1 MNKAELPLKLL
12 KEYFG
17 YDTFRGHQED
27 IINRTIE
34 GHDTLVIMPTGAG
47 KSICYQLPALIMDG
61 TVIVVSPLIAL
72 MQDQVDALTTAGI
85 AAAAL
90 HSHQSDTSI
99 KEILGDFKNGK
110 LKLLYVSPERAVSN
124 YFQEQIDLQ
133 KISLI
138 AIDEAHCVSVWG
150 NDFRPEYTE
159 LVHLI
164 NKTNVPHL
172 ALTATADKATRQ
184 DIAQKLG
191 LKSAKTFLSSF
202 ERTNININVQPGQN
216 RIDIIT
222 DYVSAH
228 SEASGIIYCLSKKST
243 ERIAKKLKEKG
254 IKSAFY
260 HAGMSGESRQKVQQ
274 AFQSDELTVIC
285 ATIAFGMGIDK
296 SNIRYV
302 IHYNL
307 PKNIESYYQE
317 VGGEGRDGNAES
329 ALLFFS

>member
-12 KEYFG
+12 KEHFG
-17 YDTFRGHQED
+17 YDTFRGNQQD
-27 IINRTIE
+27 IIKRTLE
-34 GHDTLVIMPTGAG
+34 GYDSLVIMPTGAG
-47 KSICYQLPALIMDG
+47 KSICYQLPALILKG

-72 MQDQVDALTTAGI
+72 MQDQVAALTTAGI

-90 HSHQSDTSI
+90 HSNQNDVTAT
-99 KEILGDFKNGK
+99 KEILNDFKDGA
-110 LKLLYVSPERAVSN
+110 LQLLYVSPEKAVGK
-124 YFQEQIDLQ
+124 YFQEQIVLQ

-164 NKTNVPHL
+164 NKSNVPHI

-216 RIDIIT
+216 RIETII
-222 DYVSAH
+222 DYVGAH
-228 SEASGIIYCLSKKST
+228 SGDSGIIYCLSKKST
-243 ERIAKKLKEKG
+243 EKIAKKLQAKG
-254 IKSAFY
+254 Y
-260 HAGMSGESRQKVQQ
+260 
-274 AFQSDELTVIC
+274 
-285 ATIAFGMGIDK
+285 
-296 SNIRYV
+296 
-302 IHYNL
+302 
-307 PKNIESYYQE
+307 
-317 VGGEGRDGNAES
+317 
-329 ALLFFS
+329 